1 MGQRQSRR
9 AERDVRRA
17 KQEACVRQLAADFEQ
32 ACCVCEKGRFMS
44 LALYRIAFF
53 NYAYHACMEERSR
66 RHLGGLSDKE
76 IRNIE
81 VNAMAHWPETQN
93 RDVSLSLSYRTYE
106 GYGLPRY
113 ILGMDLVHY
122 PTAETVESPSD
133 TARPDVAE

>member
-32 ACCVCEKGRFMS
+32 ACCVREKGRFMS

-53 NYAYHACMEERSR
+53 NYAYHACMEEHSR
-66 RHLGGLSDKE
+66 RHLGGLSNKE

-113 ILGMDLVHY
+113 VLGMDLVHY